1 MKKTRRVAA
10 LALGVA
16 AVGASGWLAARGR
29 PEPDSGILRVSGT
42 IEVTD
47 AEVSFRIPGRLEARL
62 ASEGDTIAAGAI
74 VARLDATEL
83 AQEVAVREA
92 EFRGAQADLA
102 ELAAGSRPEEI
113 AQADAAVARA
123 QAEAVRSE
131 AEHARQL
138 QLFQQDVIS
147 AREQESAQTSYAV
160 ALAHVREATEHLALL
175 RKGPRAEQIAQLR
188 ARVERARR
196 ALEIARTRVDYATL
210 TAPLSG
216 FVLADHVEPGEQVS
230 AGTPVLTVGNLER
243 VWLRGYVDETDLGRV
258 RLGQSV
264 RVTADTYPG
273 KTYDGRIS
281 FIASDAEFT
290 PKNVETQKE
299 RVKLVYRIKIVIPNT
314 SMELKPGM
322 PADGEIALASP
333 VASVPTR

>member
-1 MKKTRRVAA
+1 MKARRVAA
-10 LALGVA
+10 LVLGVA
-16 AVGASGWLAARGR
+16 VVGVSGWLAARER
-29 PEPDSGILRVSGT
+29 PEPDSRILRVSGT

-62 ASEGDTIAAGAI
+62 ASEGDTVTAGAT

-92 EFRGAQADLA
+92 ELRGTEADLA

-113 AQADAAVARA
+113 AQAEAAVARA
-123 QAEAVRSE
+123 RAEAIRSE
-131 AEHARQL
+131 AEHTRQL

-147 AREQESAQTSYAV
+147 AREQESAQTSHAV
-160 ALAHVREATEHLALL
+160 AQARVREATEHLALL
-175 RKGPRAEQIAQLR
+175 QKGPRAEQIAQLR

-196 ALEIARTRVDYATL
+196 ALEVARTRVGYATL
-210 TAPLSG
+210 VAPMSG

-230 AGTPVLTVGNLER
+230 AGTPVLTVADLER
-243 VWLRGYVDETDLGRV
+243 VWLRAYVDEADLGRV

-299 RVKLVYRIKIVIPNT
+299 RVKLVYRIKVVIPNA

-333 VASVPTR
+333 TPPVPAR